1 MGERAAIPAPAGI
14 QCSKLPDDFQR
25 FPQENW
31 FFPSKTAMFSVA
43 FCMREET
50 MSVSKEQLIQ
60 EVARKAGPGITV
72 EAKME
77 KGIWR
82 VTLTREGKS
91 ASIELKRGFVD
102 DYFESGEYQQEI
114 AFENRINKA
123 LREFK

>member
-1 MGERAAIPAPAGI
+1 MA
-14 QCSKLPDDFQR
+14 
-25 FPQENW
+25 
-31 FFPSKTAMFSVA
+31 
-43 FCMREET
+43 
-50 MSVSKEQLIQ
+50 VSKEQLIQ
-60 EVARKAGPGITV
+60 EVARKAGADVTV

-82 VTLTREGKS
+82 VTLTKGEKT
-91 ASIELKRGFVD
+91 ATIDFKRGFLD